1 MNRRFLLLFLVFP
14 LAALVRAARGQT
26 QDRAPVIAAAVIL
39 VLGLGMIGFLWD
51 WPRLLRFKLKS
62 RPGSPDPGDPRPG
75 QEASTVA
82 GEPAGGT
89 STIESIRQAVGQP
102 PRVFP
107 DRLQHYLRVRKP
119 NWLWYD
125 LTDPLRLP
133 YRHQQRIRDQGQV
146 VWGAVVQANK
156 RLFVPGPIDAPAS
169 VIFSED
175 PWFDDHPTALV
186 QIADALFKLKGTQ
199 PADAQRR
206 AFADLLT
213 VETAPGMRFPVPTS
227 MSEGRAI
234 YHSSVVLPRKHLPR
248 GLLAGQLLP
257 MFLDPAGTGAVLLV
271 PAAYWPR
278 RFLASWTGGGL
289 AR

>member
-26 QDRAPVIAAAVIL
+26 QDKAPVIAAVVIL
-39 VLGLGMIGFLWD
+39 VLGLGMVGFLRD

-62 RPGSPDPGDPRPG
+62 HPGSPDPGDPRPG
-75 QEASTVA
+75 QEA
-82 GEPAGGT
+82 GEPAGGM
-89 STIESIRQAVGQP
+89 STIESVRQAVGQP

-107 DRLQHYLRVRKP
+107 DRLHHYLRVRKP

-125 LTDPLRLP
+125 LTDALRLP
-133 YRHQQRIRDQGQV
+133 YRYQQRIRDQGKV
-146 VWGAVVQANK
+146 VWGAVVQANQT
-156 RLFVPGPIDAPAS
+156 LFVPDPIDAPAS

-186 QIADALFKLKGTQ
+186 RIADALYKLKGTQ

-213 VETAPGMRFPVPTS
+213 VETARGMRFPVPTS
-227 MSEGRAI
+227 MSGGRAV
-234 YHSSVVLPRKHLPR
+234 YHSSIVLPRKHLPGGR
-248 GLLAGQLLP
+248 LGDRLLP
-257 MFLDPAGTGAVLLV
+257 IFLDPADTGAVLLV

-278 RFLASWTGGGL
+278 RFLASWAEGEGRR